1 MRLILASG
9 SPRRHELLK
18 KAGFAF
24 EVRVPE
30 VDEHVPGPAREAVG
44 ILAERKARKVASEL
58 AGEKDAG
65 RCLIVAADTL
75 VSLEGRAL
83 GKPVS
88 RKEAREM
95 LQSLSGRE
103 HEVFTGLC
111 LIHMGNGQCA
121 GKVVRTGVRF
131 RELSSEE
138 IDRYVSTGEPMDK
151 AGAYA
156 IQGGANGFVESL
168 DGEFDNVMGFP
179 VREFQELY
187 DALREES
194 ESAE

>member
-1 MRLILASG
+1 M
-9 SPRRHELLK
+9 
-18 KAGFAF
+18 
-24 EVRVPE
+24 
-30 VDEHVPGPAREAVG
+30 PGPAREAVG

-65 RCLIVAADTL
+65 CCLIVAADTL
-75 VSLEGRAL
+75 VSLDGCAL

-88 RKEAREM
+88 PKEAREM

-111 LIHMGNGQCA
+111 LIHMGNGKCA

-138 IDRYVSTGEPMDK
+138 IDLYVSTGEPMDK